1 MDMDFEPTPEL
12 VEEALREA
20 IRERNQARET
30 FERSLAG
37 GAARMT
43 AAEHAMAVDTVQT
56 LWERW
61 QAADRRVTELIRMAG
76 PDLALRVTA
85 QEEGKA

>member
-1 MDMDFEPTPEL
+1 MEFEPTAEL
-12 VEEALREA
+12 IEEALREA
-20 IRERNQARET
+20 IRERDQARLG
-30 FERSLAG
+30 FERGITG

-43 AAEHAMAVDTVQT
+43 SAEHAMAVDTAQT

-61 QAADRRVTELIRMAG
+61 QEAERRVTELIRMAG
-76 PDLALRVTA
+76 PELALRVVA

>member
-1 MDMDFEPTPEL
+1 MDFEPTPEL
-12 VEEALREA
+12 IEEALREA
-20 IRERNQARET
+20 IRERNKARET
-30 FERSLAG
+30 FERSLVG

-43 AAEHAMAVDTVQT
+43 TAEHAMAVDTVQT

-61 QAADRRVTELIRMAG
+61 QAAESRVTELIRMAG
-76 PDLALRVTA
+76 PELALRVTA